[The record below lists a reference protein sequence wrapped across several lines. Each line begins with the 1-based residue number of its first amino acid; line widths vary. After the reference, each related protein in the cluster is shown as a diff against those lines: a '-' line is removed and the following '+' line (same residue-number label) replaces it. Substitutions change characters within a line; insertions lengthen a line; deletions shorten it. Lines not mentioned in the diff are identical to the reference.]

1 MECLGEVWCGT
12 ATQGNEVGVAS
23 RQRLACHASVMRG
36 EVRQGRATHGLGVS
50 IGDVGCGVVRS
61 GMVGKAWQ
69 RKICRSSN
77 GKARLAWVR
86 SVLFR

>member
-1 MECLGEVWCGT
+1 M
-12 ATQGNEVGVAS
+12 
-23 RQRLACHASVMRG
+23 ACHASVMRG

-86 SVLFR
+86 SVLFCSGVVAYGTVGCGMARQGFIIP